1 MDRIDKNAVYHLV
14 EMKHRQVSE
23 FNVEKIAAAKMWVI
37 IDIQLLHRPHK
48 SSRHH
53 FIVYFD

>member
-23 FNVEKIAAAKMWVI
+23 FNVEKIAAAKM
-37 IDIQLLHRPHK
+37 
-48 SSRHH
+48 
-53 FIVYFD
+53 